1 MGIVSAGEYK
11 FTYDSSMSYETN
23 FSVWSQLNTEERIA
37 FNETPYTR
45 EEQKELFSKLFENKA
60 WLRTIF
66 CYTICIG

>member
-60 WLRTIF
+60 
-66 CYTICIG
+66 